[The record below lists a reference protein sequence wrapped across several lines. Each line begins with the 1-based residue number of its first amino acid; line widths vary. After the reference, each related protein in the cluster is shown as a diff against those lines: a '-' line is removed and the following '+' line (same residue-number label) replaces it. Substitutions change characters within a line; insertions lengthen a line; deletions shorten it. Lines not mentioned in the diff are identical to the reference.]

1 MKPKLSGFTLIE
13 LMVVVAIVGIIA
25 AIAYPSYM
33 DSVRKSSRV
42 EAKSELMDFA
52 QRLQK
57 CFTANG
63 KFNDADKCSAY
74 KTLISGTPYKTQGRG
89 FYEIKISN
97 ATATAYLLT
106 ATAKS
111 GTQLKDTECITITLD
126 HKGATLPATCW

>member
-1 MKPKLSGFTLIE
+1 MKPKFSGFTLIE

-25 AIAYPSYM
+25 AIAYPAYM

-42 EAKSELMDFA
+42 EAKSELMDLA

-74 KTLISGTPYKTQGRG
+74 KTLTGGPYKTQGRG
-89 FYEIKISN
+89 FYEITISDTG
-97 ATATAYLLT
+97 ATKYLLT
-106 ATAKS
+106 AKAKT
-111 GTQLKDTECITITLD
+111 GTQLGDKQCLEMTLNHRGETKPAEC
-126 HKGATLPATCW
+126 W

>member
-1 MKPKLSGFTLIE
+1 MKPKFSGFTLIE
-13 LMVVVAIVGIIA
+13 LMMVVAIVGIIA

-42 EAKSELMDFA
+42 EAKSELMDIA

-63 KFNDADKCSAY
+63 KFNDDKCSAY
-74 KTLISGTPYKTQGRG
+74 KSLTSGVTYKTPGRG
-89 FYEIKISN
+89 FYEITLSN
-97 ATATAYLLT
+97 PGATTYKLT

-111 GTQLKDTECITITLD
+111 GTQLKDTPCITMSID
-126 HKGATLPATCW
+126 QKGTTSPAECW